1 MLESSVLLS
10 RVTRSGI
17 VRKVAVEVGDMPKEQ
32 VQQTLRRVKELFE
45 QRSIYPIPSTTN
57 LCFEWCQLPFT
68 FRLLIQQYPDGSTL
82 ASCFPHA
89 GSTNGSCARQ
99 PSFTAIPV
107 LGNTFL
113 SSRSSCKSSVIP
125 SGRSLPYLRFP
136 SFMPLLRFNSVLV
149 PLSFFVIRTILY
161 KYVP

>member
-1 MLESSVLLS
+1 
-10 RVTRSGI
+10 
-17 VRKVAVEVGDMPKEQ
+17 MPKEH
-32 VQQTLRRVKELFE
+32 TIEYNFRKST
-45 QRSIYPIPSTTN
+45 RSIYPIPSTTN
-57 LCFEWCQLPFT
+57 LCLEWCQLPFT
-68 FRLLIQQYPDGSTL
+68 FRLLTQQYPDGSTL
-82 ASCFPHA
+82 ASCFPQA

-113 SSRSSCKSSVIP
+113 SSRSSCKSSVMP

-149 PLSFFVIRTILY
+149 PLSLVLRLPFGHPPSTLRSHFGL
-161 KYVP
+161 P